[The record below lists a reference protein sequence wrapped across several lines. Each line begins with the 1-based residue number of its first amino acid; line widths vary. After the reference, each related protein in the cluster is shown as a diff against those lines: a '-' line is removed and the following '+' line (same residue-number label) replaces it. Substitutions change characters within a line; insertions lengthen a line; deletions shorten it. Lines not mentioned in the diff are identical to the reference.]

1 MQLIGFRIQNFR
13 SIVDTGWQQLAHDN
27 ITSLIGQNESGKT
40 SILEGLKA
48 FHDGQ
53 LIEDMLRS
61 DLSLPEVSCQFK
73 FSKKDLEKHIELKKL
88 DPRVRKVLGSLEN
101 ISISRVW
108 EDDMDSYLEMGAEL
122 QDIYHGNTGEDQG
135 A

>member
-48 FHDGQ
+48 FHDGH

-61 DLSLPEVSCQFK
+61 DLSLPVVSCQFK
-73 FSKKDLEKHIELKKL
+73 FAMK
-88 DPRVRKVLGSLEN
+88 GS
-101 ISISRVW
+101 
-108 EDDMDSYLEMGAEL
+108 
-122 QDIYHGNTGEDQG
+122 
-135 A
+135 